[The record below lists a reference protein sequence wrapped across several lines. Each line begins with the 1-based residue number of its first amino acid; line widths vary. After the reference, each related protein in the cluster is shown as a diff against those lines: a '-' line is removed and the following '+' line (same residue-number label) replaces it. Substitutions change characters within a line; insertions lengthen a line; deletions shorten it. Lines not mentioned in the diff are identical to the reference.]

1 MEKNGKFYS
10 FKKNEENGY
19 SEELKNCIETTFQYC
34 IENATGDSEEKINKP
49 IMMLG
54 KIQSGK
60 TRAYTGLI
68 ALAFDNDFDMV
79 FILSKN
85 SKALINQTVSR
96 MKKEFRKFIK
106 SYDVVVS
113 DIMKSNKKISGYQ
126 LEQKNIIIAKKEKN
140 NINRLIDFIKEYSI
154 NEKKRCLIIDDE
166 ADTTGIGY
174 SKKKGENEYTLRM
187 VSSKVNEMRGSL
199 DGCVFV
205 EVTATP
211 YALYLQPEFEKLDEI
226 HPIKPLNTVLVPF
239 GKDYIG
245 GDYYFIKSKDI
256 KHPASFLYEAVGL
269 REHEIVSDQKRKGK
283 KSKIEDKRVF
293 KVEEILVNEDKLP
306 VFKKGL
312 INFFVGVIVLMEKT
326 EQKGHYAYV
335 IHTATQKG
343 SHFNLQNVTEKFL
356 KQMRDRNKTQEKII
370 EKMLTTS
377 YMDIKQSVVAYDMKM
392 PSYEYVKEQFY
403 YAIDKEYYSVDVVNS
418 DNDVEALLNEETGE
432 LRLPTLFSIFV
443 GGQVLDRGV
452 TIPNMIGFYYG
463 RNPKTMQQDT
473 VLQHSRM
480 FGYRKYLLP
489 VTRFYTTERIYSN
502 MEKITEIDSA
512 LREDIKSGKQGSGVY
527 FITRKEQ
534 DSIWGNGYIKPCSPD
549 KIRVSDILLLRG
561 HKRLLPVGFSPVCKI
576 QYDKMTKNINKIL
589 NETQKIDENVYL
601 FELKRMEE
609 LLVYVYKTFTKD
621 EDSYRFISLDEML
634 ASLKY
639 FAKNDLVYCNV
650 YRNVDVA
657 KYKKDFRLEDSPD
670 TGQTHYKKAKELAI
684 ENPCCMLF
692 QENGMNTGWNGKSFW
707 WPVLVAP
714 KNVPKTIYASKT
726 VAENIVAF
734 KE

>member
-1 MEKNGKFYS
+1 
-10 FKKNEENGY
+10 
-19 SEELKNCIETTFQYC
+19 
-34 IENATGDSEEKINKP
+34 
-49 IMMLG
+49 MMLG

-432 LRLPTLFSIFV
+432 LRLPTPFSIFV

>member
-126 LEQKNIIIAKKEKN
+126 LEQKNIIIAKKEKK

-432 LRLPTLFSIFV
+432 LRLPTPFSIFV

>member
-154 NEKKRCLIIDDE
+154 NEKKRCLIIGDE

-432 LRLPTLFSIFV
+432 LRLPTPFSIFV

>member
-432 LRLPTLFSIFV
+432 LRLPTPFSIFV

-549 KIRVSDILLLRG
+549 KSRVSDILLLRG

>member
-432 LRLPTLFSIFV
+432 LRLPTPFSIFV

-726 VAENIVAF
+726 VAENIVSF

>member
-34 IENATGDSEEKINKP
+34 IENATGNSEEKINKP

-312 INFFVGVIVLMEKT
+312 MNFFVGVIVLMEKT

-356 KQMRDRNKTQEKII
+356 KQIRDRNKTQEKII

-432 LRLPTLFSIFV
+432 LRLPTPFSIFV

-634 ASLKY
+634 TSLKY
-639 FAKNDLVYCNV
+639 FAKNNLVYCNV

-692 QENGMNTGWNGKSFW
+692 QENGMNTGWKGKSFW